1 MAVGV
6 FEDQLLEKIRK
17 SFTGQLNH
25 DKIAQ
30 KFQWKIM
37 TKTADLGEAEK
48 YAARVGELLAEA
60 IENELTEGALPGGML
75 TKEAAD
81 HILRWLLSDD
91 YNLVTEA
98 TAQTMEA
105 LNQAAG
111 LRMNAIKPE
120 IDADRVSGLVDKV
133 TSYENF
139 EDAKWILKEPVTN
152 FSQHVADRMIEENVE
167 AHFRAG
173 LSPKI
178 TRKAEGNC
186 CKWCAALAGKYDYPV
201 PREIYRRHENC
212 RCLVLYDPGDGKVQN
227 AHTKKVYVDAREAER
242 ESRRERTE
250 EILQKSAEKRREK
263 LLQPL
268 LDKPENL
275 KKWSPGGL
283 KTYLEKQ
290 GFDVKP
296 LAQGSLKGIPFE
308 EGGGWKINFGDGGL
322 VQYHPATK
330 SHHDG
335 EYWRISTGKGGIQ
348 RYDRDGKPKEK

>member
-6 FEDQLLEKIRK
+6 FEDQLLERIRK
-17 SFTGQLNH
+17 SFTGQLNQ

-37 TKTADLGEAEK
+37 SKTADLGEAEK

-60 IENELTEGALPGGML
+60 IGKELTTDVLPGGML
-75 TKEAAD
+75 TREAAD

-91 YNLVTEA
+91 YNLITEA

-111 LRMNAIKPE
+111 LRMKAVRPAIE
-120 IDADRVSGLVDKV
+120 ADRVSGLIDKAL
-133 TSYENF
+133 SYDSF
-139 EDAKWILKEPVTN
+139 EDAKWVFQEPVIN

-167 AHFRAG
+167 AHYQAG

-178 TRKAEGNC
+178 TRIAVGNC

-201 PREIYRRHENC
+201 PREVYRRHENC
-212 RCLVLYDPGDGKVQN
+212 RCLVLYDPGDGKIQN
-227 AHTKKVYVDAREAER
+227 AHTKKVYDDAREAER
-242 ESRRERTE
+242 ESRKERTG
-250 EILQKSAEKRREK
+250 EILRKSAEKRREH

-268 LDKPENL
+268 LDNPEIL
-275 KKWSPGGL
+275 KNWTPGGL
-283 KTYLEKQ
+283 KAYLEKQ

-296 LAQGSLKGIPFE
+296 LAQGSLKKVPFE

-322 VQYHPATK
+322 IQYHPDTK
-330 SHHDG
+330 SHHNG
-335 EYWRISTGKGGIQ
+335 EYWKISTGKGGTQ
-348 RYDRDGKPKEK
+348 RYDRDGKPKKE